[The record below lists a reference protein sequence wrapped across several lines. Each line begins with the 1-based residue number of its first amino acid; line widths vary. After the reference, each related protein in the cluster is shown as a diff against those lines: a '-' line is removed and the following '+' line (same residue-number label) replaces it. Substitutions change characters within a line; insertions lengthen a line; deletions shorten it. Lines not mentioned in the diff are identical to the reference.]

1 MGVEILG
8 GKSPRGV
15 IVQGVNGMGVK
26 SWGVIVLG
34 GKCPGGKRQGGN
46 VRGVNGGVLGGI
58 SPRILLYTA
67 YCNSIILKLRN
78 M

>member
-26 SWGVIVLG
+26 VLG
-34 GKCPGGKRQGGN
+34 GEYPGGVKGR
-46 VRGVNGGVLGGI
+46 R
-58 SPRILLYTA
+58 R
-67 YCNSIILKLRN
+67 
-78 M
+78 

>member
-26 SWGVIVLG
+26 VLG
-34 GKCPGGKRQGGN
+34 SNSPRGEYPGG
-46 VRGVNGGVLGGI
+46 
-58 SPRILLYTA
+58 
-67 YCNSIILKLRN
+67 
-78 M
+78 